1 MELHFIQ
8 ARTLPA
14 LQELLQ
20 ELMLRLVFIP
30 QFHNPIYDG
39 RQWVITWYSPIDKE
53 NLVERVLNESTT

>member
-20 ELMLRLVFIP
+20 ELMLRVVLIP
-30 QFHNPIYDG
+30 QFHPPIYDG
-39 RQWVITWYSPIDKE
+39 RQWTITWYSPIDKE
-53 NLVERVLNESTT
+53 SMVAGVLNGPQT

>member
-39 RQWVITWYSPIDKE
+39 RQWVITWYSPIKKE